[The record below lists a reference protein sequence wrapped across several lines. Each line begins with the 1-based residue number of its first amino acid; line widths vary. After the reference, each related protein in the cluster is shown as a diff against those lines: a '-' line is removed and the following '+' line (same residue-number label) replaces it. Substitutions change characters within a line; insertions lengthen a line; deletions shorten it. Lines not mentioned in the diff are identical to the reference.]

1 VNIGFYLLIMK
12 LHCWTFYSG
21 CKLYWKHARLKSFT
35 SLPAANYI
43 ENMQDLSHLP
53 AILLMSVI
61 AMLVSLLVSC
71 DYVLI
76 LIQLTLNTLW

>member
-35 SLPAANYI
+35 SHTFNVCNCYA
-43 ENMQDLSHLP
+43 
-53 AILLMSVI
+53 
-61 AMLVSLLVSC
+61 C
-71 DYVLI
+71 
-76 LIQLTLNTLW
+76 